1 MGRQK
6 KGQDTWKRLRDWHDG
21 QTSSAR
27 LASRLLLLLGY
38 TSIDPSHPMGGPDGK
53 KDIVCKKDGKKWIVG
68 VYFPNGQKDF
78 KEIEKKF
85 EQDLEGIDKNEG
97 DGFIFISNQEL
108 KLSEK
113 DLLKNK
119 QDFDIELFHLETLAS
134 VMDTPIGF
142 ALRMEFLDIEM
153 NKEEQLSYM
162 VEIHEKLDEKIEKIS
177 SLEAENL
184 QLKNIIDQSDT
195 NSTKYKPAD
204 PHYATP
210 KEMNAPYDYLN
221 ISKRS

>member
-21 QTSSAR
+21 QTSSER

-85 EQDLEGIDKNEG
+85 EQDLEGVDKNEG

-119 QDFDIELFHLETLAS
+119 QDFDIKKRCSSRQRYRKMYMILTLSTPRNWSRVLPDS
-134 VMDTPIGF
+134 V
-142 ALRMEFLDIEM
+142 
-153 NKEEQLSYM
+153 QL
-162 VEIHEKLDEKIEKIS
+162 L
-177 SLEAENL
+177 
-184 QLKNIIDQSDT
+184 
-195 NSTKYKPAD
+195 KPA
-204 PHYATP
+204 P
-210 KEMNAPYDYLN
+210 EILML
-221 ISKRS
+221 